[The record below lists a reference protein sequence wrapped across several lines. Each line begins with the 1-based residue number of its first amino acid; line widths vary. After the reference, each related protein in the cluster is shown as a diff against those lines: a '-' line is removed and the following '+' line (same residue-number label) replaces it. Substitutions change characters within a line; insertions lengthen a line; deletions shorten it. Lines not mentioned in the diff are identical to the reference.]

1 MIPPKHVAEAI
12 LNILSGGIITI
23 RALANSRAALA
34 DSTAAPRLDAIF
46 VHADH
51 IHNLPYLLNNFSRAS
66 LEHYYECMRPGF
78 MRLCPDERTLAMH
91 ENDWR
96 LIREYLYDTPSS
108 IGNLGDL

>member
-12 LNILSGGIITI
+12 LNILSGGIISI

-34 DSTAAPRLDAIF
+34 EPTVAPRIDAIF

-51 IHNLPYLLNNFSRAS
+51 IHNLPYLLFNFSRAG

-78 MRLCPDERTLAMH
+78 ARQCADERGLAMY

-96 LIREYLYDTPSS
+96 LIREYLRNAANPSDN
-108 IGNLGDL
+108 GVAP